1 LATAIKPDKAQ
12 LDAERAKRALKI
24 TRAATAKAAKVAI
37 DAERNI
43 STRRRAAL
51 KIKADAL
58 DEVGLVLSGKDDAAK
73 S

>member
-1 LATAIKPDKAQ
+1 LATATKPDTNK

-24 TRAATAKAAKVAI
+24 ARAAAAKAAKVAI
-37 DAERNI
+37 DEERNI

-58 DEVGLVLSGKDDAAK
+58 DEVGLVLAGKDAAK